1 MREIAGEAPALL
13 LGDLNATPDSEPVQ
27 ILLTGLRDARSLS
40 QTPPYGPMGTF
51 NGFKL
56 DAPLLARIDYVLLSA
71 HWRML
76 RYAVLTDSVQ
86 GRFPSDHL
94 PVVTRLSLE

>member
-1 MREIAGEAPALL
+1 
-13 LGDLNATPDSEPVQ
+13 V
-27 ILLTGLRDARSLS
+27 
-40 QTPPYGPMGTF
+40 
-51 NGFKL
+51 
-56 DAPLLARIDYVLLSA
+56 
-71 HWRML
+71 L